1 MLGHRRMKQN
11 GNDTARYGIT
21 SNASSV
27 VEKVATAQLNREGVA
42 VIWLLHLSATQA
54 HFDGYANAASS
65 CLRSPMPPSACGS
78 GGCRTKSMD
87 DDDSA
92 GAAQKRVVDWEQMDV
107 NEKLD
112 ELLRRLEKLVTTV
125 DACVTRWETEFSGI
139 DRRLCSVEAVA
150 SAVNALMAALRNAAR
165 EGSSPVD
172 VHELGSPRS

>member
-1 MLGHRRMKQN
+1 
-11 GNDTARYGIT
+11 
-21 SNASSV
+21 
-27 VEKVATAQLNREGVA
+27 
-42 VIWLLHLSATQA
+42 
-54 HFDGYANAASS
+54 
-65 CLRSPMPPSACGS
+65 
-78 GGCRTKSMD
+78 MD